1 MSDSNINQLQESV
14 EDIRQFG
21 FSLLRSAT
29 LLRWIGYGLLIFSIF
44 DTIAIFIPPAF
55 LDPVWEFQTIG
66 QLVERVPVPL
76 IGMVLVF
83 YGEKNGRKKWEI
95 PLVKLLSWLTVLF
108 AVIFFLLAPLGIV
121 NTVRL
126 NSRSNTQI
134 DTEMQQ
140 RTEQIAQVKELL
152 AKASTPAEMQDLISR
167 LDTQGRAPDI
177 KNSQQLDEVRTQV
190 SNLIAEAE
198 KTMQTQ
204 AQQAKSNRQI
214 SLFKN
219 SVKWNLG
226 ALVSGALYLLLF
238 TGTAWARKM

>member
-1 MSDSNINQLQESV
+1 MSDSSINQLQESV

-29 LLRWIGYGLLIFSIF
+29 LFRWIGYGLLIFSLF
-44 DTIAIFIPPAF
+44 DTISIFIPPDF
-55 LDPVWEFQTIG
+55 LNPGWEFQVIG

-83 YGEKNGRKKWEI
+83 YGEKLGRKKWEI
-95 PLVKLLSWLTVLF
+95 PLVKLLSWLTVVF
-108 AVIFFLLAPLGIV
+108 AVIFFLLAPLGII

-126 NSRSNTQI
+126 NNRSNLQI
-134 DTEMQQ
+134 DTEMKQ

-167 LDTQGRAPDI
+167 LDTQGRAPNI
-177 KNSQQLDEVRTQV
+177 KDSQQLDEIKKQV
-190 SNLIAEAE
+190 SEVISQAET
-198 KTMQTQ
+198 TMQTQ
-204 AQQAKSNRQI
+204 AQEAKSNRQTN
-214 SLFKN
+214 LFKN
-219 SVKWNLG
+219 SIKWNIG
-226 ALVSGALYLLLF
+226 ALVSGALFIFLF

>member
-1 MSDSNINQLQESV
+1 MSDSNINQLQESI

-29 LLRWIGYGLLIFSIF
+29 LFRWIGYGLLIFSLF
-44 DTIAIFIPPAF
+44 DTISIFIPPDF
-55 LDPVWEFQTIG
+55 LNPGWEFQVIG

-83 YGEKNGRKKWEI
+83 YGEKLGRKKWEI
-95 PLVKLLSWLTVLF
+95 PLVKLLSWLTVVF
-108 AVIFFLLAPLGIV
+108 AVIFFLLAPLGII

-126 NSRSNTQI
+126 NNRSNLQI

-167 LDTQGRAPDI
+167 LDTQGRAPNI
-177 KNSQQLDEVRTQV
+177 KDSQQLDEIKKQV
-190 SNLIAEAE
+190 SEVISQAET
-198 KTMQTQ
+198 TMQTQ
-204 AQQAKSNRQI
+204 AQEAKSNRQTN
-214 SLFKN
+214 LFKN
-219 SVKWNLG
+219 SIKWNIG
-226 ALVSGALYLLLF
+226 ALVSGALFIFLF

>member
-126 NSRSNTQI
+126 NSRSNEQI

-204 AQQAKSNRQI
+204 AKQAKSNRQI

>member
-29 LLRWIGYGLLIFSIF
+29 LLRWIGYGLLIFSLF
-44 DTIAIFIPPAF
+44 DTIAIFIPPSF

-108 AVIFFLLAPLGIV
+108 AVIFFLLAPLGIL

-126 NSRSNTQI
+126 NSRSNAQI

-190 SNLIAEAE
+190 SNMITEAE

>member
-29 LLRWIGYGLLIFSIF
+29 LFRWIGYGLLIFSFF
-44 DTIAIFIPPAF
+44 DTISIFIPPDF
-55 LDPVWEFQTIG
+55 LNPGWEFQTIG

-83 YGEKNGRKKWEI
+83 YGEKLGRKKWEI

-108 AVIFFLLAPLGIV
+108 AAIFFLLAPLGII

-126 NSRSNTQI
+126 NNRSNAQI
-134 DTEMQQ
+134 DTEMKQ
-140 RTEQIAQVKELL
+140 RTEQIAQVKDLL

-167 LDTQGRAPDI
+167 LDTQGRAPNITD
-177 KNSQQLDEVRTQV
+177 SQQIDEIKKQV
-190 SNLIAEAE
+190 SEVISQAET
-198 KTMQTQ
+198 TMQTQ
-204 AQQAKSNRQI
+204 AQEAKSNRQI

-219 SVKWNLG
+219 SIKWNIG
-226 ALVSGALYLLLF
+226 ALVSGALFVFLF

>member
-29 LLRWIGYGLLIFSIF
+29 LFRWIGYGLLIFSLF
-44 DTIAIFIPPAF
+44 DTISIFIPPDF
-55 LDPVWEFQTIG
+55 LNPGWEFQVIG

-83 YGEKNGRKKWEI
+83 YGEKLGRKKWEI
-95 PLVKLLSWLTVLF
+95 PLVKLLSWLTVVF
-108 AVIFFLLAPLGIV
+108 AVIFFLLAPLGII

-126 NSRSNTQI
+126 NNRSNLQI

-167 LDTQGRAPDI
+167 LDTQGRAPNI
-177 KNSQQLDEVRTQV
+177 KDSQQLDEIKKQV
-190 SNLIAEAE
+190 SEVISQAET
-198 KTMQTQ
+198 TMQTQ
-204 AQQAKSNRQI
+204 AQEAKSNRQTN
-214 SLFKN
+214 LFKN
-219 SVKWNLG
+219 SIKWNIG
-226 ALVSGALYLLLF
+226 ALVSGALFIFLF

>member
-1 MSDSNINQLQESV
+1 MSNSNINQLQESV

-29 LLRWIGYGLLIFSIF
+29 LFRWIGYGLLIFSLF
-44 DTIAIFIPPAF
+44 DTISIFIPPDF
-55 LDPVWEFQTIG
+55 LNPGWEFQVIG

-83 YGEKNGRKKWEI
+83 YGEKLGRKKWEI
-95 PLVKLLSWLTVLF
+95 PLVKLLSWLTVVF
-108 AVIFFLLAPLGIV
+108 AVIFFLLAPLGII

-126 NSRSNTQI
+126 NNRSNLQI

-167 LDTQGRAPDI
+167 LDTQGRAPNI
-177 KNSQQLDEVRTQV
+177 KDSQQLDEIKKQV
-190 SNLIAEAE
+190 SEVISQAET
-198 KTMQTQ
+198 TMQTQ
-204 AQQAKSNRQI
+204 AQEAKSNRQTN
-214 SLFKN
+214 LFKN
-219 SVKWNLG
+219 SIKWNIG
-226 ALVSGALYLLLF
+226 ALVSGALFIFLF

>member
-126 NSRSNTQI
+126 NSRSNEQI